1 MIKALFFD
9 IDGTLVSFKTHQVPE
24 TTIEALVAARSKGLR
39 VFISTGRPKVII
51 NNLQAL
57 QERNLIDGYVSMNGA
72 YCFIDNQ
79 VISSNSIPHQSALA
93 LADYAKRENIPTI
106 FVSAEKICVI
116 NYNHVVKD
124 IFYDYLHVDNIPK
137 IAYDET
143 IEDEIYQMTP
153 FITVEQETK
162 IMPLLKGCISSRWHP
177 AFTDITAA
185 GSDKKHGVEMI
196 SKHFG
201 FSREEVMC
209 FGDGGNDISMLQYAG
224 IGVAMDNAEDMVKA
238 EADYITTSV
247 DDNGVRNALRHF
259 NLI

>member
-1 MIKALFFD
+1 
-9 IDGTLVSFKTHQVPE
+9 
-24 TTIEALVAARSKGLR
+24 
-39 VFISTGRPKVII
+39 
-51 NNLQAL
+51 
-57 QERNLIDGYVSMNGA
+57 
-72 YCFIDNQ
+72 
-79 VISSNSIPHQSALA
+79 
-93 LADYAKRENIPTI
+93 
-106 FVSAEKICVI
+106 
-116 NYNHVVKD
+116 
-124 IFYDYLHVDNIPK
+124 
-137 IAYDET
+137 
-143 IEDEIYQMTP
+143 
-153 FITVEQETK
+153 VEQETK